1 MNRVCRR
8 AMWPLKKGGRPVQ
21 ILRAMTD
28 GSWELD
34 AEALQKILLDDRV
47 KDKPV
52 AVVSVA
58 GVYRKGKSFLLG
70 FFLRYMQSQ
79 CKEQW
84 LGSKDET
91 LEGFSWR
98 GGCERD
104 TTGILLWDEVFLVT
118 TSEGKEVAVLLMDTQ
133 GTFDCESTTKQSA
146 IVFALSTLISSVQ
159 VYNISGNITESDLQ
173 QLQFFAEYGRLAQ
186 KDGNEKP
193 FQKLMFLVR
202 DWYYTS
208 DADHGAE
215 GGRKIIEKRLQVSES
230 QPEELQQLR
239 RHLKSCFSDIDCF
252 LMPHPGPKVA
262 ESNDFDGRVSD
273 IDEKFVINL
282 EKFVPLVLAG
292 DTLQEKV
299 INGQKVSCQ
308 GLASYIESYMKAF
321 AGNEL
326 PEPIS
331 VLQAT
336 AEANNLAA
344 VAAGEEFYL
353 KEMEEVVK
361 LGLSADKLKEEHRKL
376 HNKAVELFHTF
387 PKMGGD
393 MMADKYVDKL
403 AKKIELLYT
412 AFKARNRTKAKRFFE
427 VIRVELY
434 LLAAD
439 IRLVMRL
446 LAYGALRC
454 TPNILRYQAL
464 RRMYYRNMIRN
475 HRHSDHM
482 LLPWT
487 SDDNINSSDGTM
499 VQATEVPEDSHL
511 FNTGRTESDTGPQ
524 SAELVT
530 GASASICT
538 PTLRAYQDTE
548 DDREDEAPHDLHNR
562 SMSSAAL
569 LPAVLI
575 GLVPALYFSPVGFSM
590 DGLCSLIM
598 FCITLTASSLV
609 VLFVSSC
616 VRCRGDINVL
626 GALVADLFREH
637 LGGARRSSQSV
648 RSSQPHDALKYVVY
662 LWVSKHKKRK
672 ALPNNI
678 SPRNRRAAGSI
689 LYTCARARYV
699 IVFA

>member
-1 MNRVCRR
+1 
-8 AMWPLKKGGRPVQ
+8 
-21 ILRAMTD
+21 MTD

-133 GTFDCESTTKQSA
+133 GTFDCKSTTKQSA

-215 GGRKIIEKRLQVSES
+215 GGRKIIETRLQVSES

-273 IDEKFVINL
+273 IDEKFIINL

-321 AGNEL
+321 AGNKL
-326 PEPIS
+326 PEPKS
-331 VLQAT
+331 ALEAT

-344 VAAGEEFYL
+344 VAAAEEFYL
-353 KEMEEVVK
+353 REMEEVVK
-361 LGLSADKLKEEHRKL
+361 LGLSADELEEQHRRL
-376 HNKAVELFHTF
+376 HNEAVELFHTF

-403 AKKIELLYT
+403 AK
-412 AFKARNRTKAKRFFE
+412 F
-427 VIRVELY
+427 
-434 LLAAD
+434 
-439 IRLVMRL
+439 
-446 LAYGALRC
+446 LR
-454 TPNILRYQAL
+454 
-464 RRMYYRNMIRN
+464 
-475 HRHSDHM
+475 
-482 LLPWT
+482 
-487 SDDNINSSDGTM
+487 
-499 VQATEVPEDSHL
+499 QATEVSEDSHL

-530 GASASICT
+530 GASASVCT

-575 GLVPALYFSPVGFSM
+575 GLVPALYFSRVGFSM
-590 DGLCSLIM
+590 DALCSLIM

-616 VRCRGDINVL
+616 VRFRGDINEL
-626 GALVADLFREH
+626 GALVADIFREH
-637 LGGARRSSQSV
+637 RGGARRSSQSV
-648 RSSQPHDALKYVVY
+648 RSYQPHDALKFVLYIC
-662 LWVSKHKKRK
+662 VSKHKKRK

-678 SPRNRRAAGSI
+678 SPRNRRTAGSI
-689 LYTCARARYV
+689 LCTCASARGENEAV
-699 IVFA
+699 VSTDSRETGSLPLLSPEEAALRTTS